1 MSSLDVLSAADAGPM
16 VRCRSRLFLGGND
29 GQAQSVCQRKL
40 ALGDGRF
47 WREADIRQGATRGL
61 GAKFAELVEA
71 SALGPGRD
79 AIESKTAPNPCAL
92 IISPLHSKQYQI
104 F

>member
-1 MSSLDVLSAADAGPM
+1 MAMPLAAAPYRASGL
-16 VRCRSRLFLGGND
+16 VR
-29 GQAQSVCQRKL
+29 
-40 ALGDGRF
+40 

-79 AIESKTAPNPCAL
+79 AIESKTVPNSCAL

>member
-1 MSSLDVLSAADAGPM
+1 MTALAK
-16 VRCRSRLFLGGND
+16 VRITAFG
-29 GQAQSVCQRKL
+29 
-40 ALGDGRF
+40 
-47 WREADIRQGATRGL
+47 EEDIRHATRGL

-79 AIESKTAPNPCAL
+79 AIESKLVPNPCAL

-104 F
+104 FCSNRLGQPLTPSFTW